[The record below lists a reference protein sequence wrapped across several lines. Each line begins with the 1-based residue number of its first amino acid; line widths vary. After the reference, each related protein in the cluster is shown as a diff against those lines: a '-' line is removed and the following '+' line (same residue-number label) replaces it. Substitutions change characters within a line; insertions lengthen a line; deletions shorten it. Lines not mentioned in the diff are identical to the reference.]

1 MSELS
6 DEARAL
12 LREASA
18 EHTPSPEQLRA
29 LDQALSLQLGTALA
43 AAPLARPEAM
53 ASKGVLAAKATLL
66 KVAAL
71 CAVAAA
77 ATLVTLQ
84 PSPPA
89 RTTAVREPPAVVLAP
104 SPARE
109 APPPQRLVEEHSAP
123 AVVKPAR
130 RAKRA
135 PPIVTPPPLAAP
147 APEQVDALGAEV
159 ELLRGAREL
168 LAQGRASDALQRLDV
183 HTQRFG
189 RGTLQQEQLALRAL
203 CLCALGRA
211 EAARATARQLTLQA
225 PHSPQLTRLAHS
237 CAAKE

>member
-1 MSELS
+1 VSELS

-29 LDQALSLQLGTALA
+29 LDQALSLELGTVLA
-43 AAPLARPEAM
+43 APPWTRPEAM

-71 CAVAAA
+71 CAAAAA

-84 PSPPA
+84 PSPSA
-89 RTTAVREPPAVVLAP
+89 RTPAVREPVAVILPP

-109 APPPQRLVEEHSAP
+109 PPPPQRPVEEHSAP

-130 RAKRA
+130 RTKRA
-135 PPIVTPPPLAAP
+135 PPILTPPPLAAP
-147 APEQVDALGAEV
+147 GPEQGDALGAEV
-159 ELLRGAREL
+159 ELLRDAREL
-168 LAQGRASDALQRLDV
+168 LAQGRASSALQRLDV

-189 RGTLQQEQLALRAL
+189 RGALQQEQLALRAL

-211 EAARATARQLTLQA
+211 DAARASARQLALQA